1 MTAVDDISVALA
13 GEFTHDGGAHHT
25 AMSGYV
31 YFGFFFHIIQL
42 CASGGLRHDVRLCAV
57 GGCIVYDNIVDL
69 KADHCLPIAHTCP

>member
-1 MTAVDDISVALA
+1 MRAGDDIGVALA
-13 GEFTHDGGAHHT
+13 LELTHDGASHHA

-31 YFGFFFHIIQL
+31 YFGFFVHIIQL

-69 KADHCLPIAHTCP
+69 KADNCLPIAHTCP